1 MSVKIAVVTGTAK
14 PLGIGRAIARA
25 LISSLNYKIVGIDI
39 ENAER
44 LDEEDLAFK
53 AQYTHHKCDVSSA
66 EQVSKI
72 WDSVE
77 KAFDGGGG
85 GGRGTGSS
93 LELSCIINNAGI
105 ADPDMPVGDTNARIS
120 RWKSVVG
127 VNLTAST
134 RALMSEPN
142 TEAYSASKAGLLG
155 LTHALS
161 QSLAGKVRVN
171 AILPGWIDTTGGEGV
186 KAEDHAFHPAQRVGN
201 PEDVVEMCVFLAGPQ
216 AGFITGQEFVFDGG
230 VTKKMIYPQ

>member
-1 MSVKIAVVTGTAK
+1 MCVKIAVVTGTAK

-127 VNLTAST
+127 VNLTG
-134 RALMSEPN
+134 
-142 TEAYSASKAGLLG
+142 K
-155 LTHALS
+155 LTF
-161 QSLAGKVRVN
+161 K
-171 AILPGWIDTTGGEGV
+171 
-186 KAEDHAFHPAQRVGN
+186 
-201 PEDVVEMCVFLAGPQ
+201 
-216 AGFITGQEFVFDGG
+216 
-230 VTKKMIYPQ
+230 

>member
-127 VNLTAST
+127 VNLTGPFLVCE
-134 RALMSEPN
+134 ALLPYMPSEPS
-142 TEAYSASKAGLLG
+142 TSC

-216 AGFITGQEFVFDGG
+216 AGFITGQEFVVDGG